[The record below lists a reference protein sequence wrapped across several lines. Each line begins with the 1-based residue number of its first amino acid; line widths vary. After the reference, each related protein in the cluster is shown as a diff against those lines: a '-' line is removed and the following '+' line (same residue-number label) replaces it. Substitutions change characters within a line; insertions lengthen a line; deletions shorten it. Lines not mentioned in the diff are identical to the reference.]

1 MSGYI
6 QQSEVVANYKTKK
19 KEQGQIDNNAIDCL
33 HSNRSANHKWISVVR
48 DCQVRG
54 LNATIYPAAYH
65 A

>member
-1 MSGYI
+1 MDIFSKVKLSRI
-6 QQSEVVANYKTKK
+6 IKQK